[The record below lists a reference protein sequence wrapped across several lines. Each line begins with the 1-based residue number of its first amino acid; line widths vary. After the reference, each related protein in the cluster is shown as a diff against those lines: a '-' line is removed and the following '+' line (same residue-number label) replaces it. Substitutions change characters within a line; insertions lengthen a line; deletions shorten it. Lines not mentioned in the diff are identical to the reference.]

1 MFDISWS
8 ELLIL
13 AIVALIFVG
22 PKELPKFLAALGRY
36 AGVIRRHANEFRQ
49 QFEQAMREAELDQIK
64 NEVEGVRE
72 SVLSTAREAE
82 RSVSAGAEG
91 AKREIETA
99 ASTVKPAADAE
110 AAAPGALDA
119 SEPQEPRAAP
129 SERAKS

>member
-8 ELLIL
+8 ELVIL

-49 QFEQAMREAELDQIK
+49 QFDQAMREAQLDEIK

-72 SVLSTAREAE
+72 SVVSTAREAE
-82 RSVSAGAEG
+82 RSVSAETEG
-91 AKREIETA
+91 AKREIEAAATA
-99 ASTVKPAADAE
+99 KLAPDA
-110 AAAPGALDA
+110 AAAPATVLEA
-119 SEPQEPRAAP
+119 SSLPAPLPAP
-129 SERAKS
+129 SESKS